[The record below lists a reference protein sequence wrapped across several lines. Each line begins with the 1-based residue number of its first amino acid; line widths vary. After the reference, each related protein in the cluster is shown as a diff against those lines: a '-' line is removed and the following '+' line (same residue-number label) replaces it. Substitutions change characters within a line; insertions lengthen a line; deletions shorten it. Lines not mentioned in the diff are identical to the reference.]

1 VAAESGSLAAAWCVV
16 ALGTL
21 PTMTMGVWTE
31 VWPVAADEACLW
43 LVSGG
48 DAWRPKGP
56 VAATSQ
62 PRADV
67 RSELAARLNVS
78 ADALD
83 QIMPSLASTGSR
95 SEEQGLVVTYVA
107 MLDPDGPVRDHWPN
121 AQPVSTDSPAVLID
135 ALRYVRDRGDM
146 ELDRDGIE
154 RPVVLDE
161 TWRRHLSAL

>member
-1 VAAESGSLAAAWCVV
+1 
-16 ALGTL
+16 
-21 PTMTMGVWTE
+21 MTMEIWAE

-56 VAATSQ
+56 VTATSQ

-67 RSELAARLNVS
+67 RSELAVRLNVS
-78 ADALD
+78 ADALG

-107 MLDPDGPVRDHWPN
+107 MLDPDGPVRDRWPN

-135 ALRYVRDRGDM
+135 ALRYLRDRGDM